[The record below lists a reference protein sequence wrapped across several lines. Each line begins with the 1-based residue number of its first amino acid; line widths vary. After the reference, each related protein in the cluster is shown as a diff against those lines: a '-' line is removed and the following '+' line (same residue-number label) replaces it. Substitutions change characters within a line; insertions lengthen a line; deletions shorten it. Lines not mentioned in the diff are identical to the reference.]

1 MFNFDVINNY
11 SNIVSKLS
19 IFLFIIAANL
29 VSDIYSCGI
38 RHLLKEYMI
47 VKHIVGFFI
56 MLFFVGLVQE
66 KLDIQS
72 KFSQSVLLYIWFIFI
87 MRSPMIITIVTI
99 ILICTIYL
107 INLYIED
114 LKNKLEENKELS
126 DENTKLVDL
135 FTNINNILFI
145 ISFIIS
151 VVGTLIYL
159 FALKKHMGK
168 KFDIINFLL
177 GTRDQECYNKVIYEK
192 FKKYPFL
199 FDIKKITKNKKQI
212 SFS

>member
-1 MFNFDVINNY
+1 MINFEVINNY

-38 RHLLKEYMI
+38 RQLVKEYMI
-47 VKHIVGFFI
+47 IKHIVGFFI

-72 KFSQSVLLYIWFIFI
+72 KFSQSILLYIWFIFI
-87 MRSPMIITIVTI
+87 MRSPMIITIIAI
-99 ILICTIYL
+99 ILICAIYL
-107 INLYIED
+107 INLYITD
-114 LKNKLEENKELS
+114 LKNKLEENEELNETNS
-126 DENTKLVDL
+126 KQIEL

-145 ISFIIS
+145 LSFLIS
-151 VVGTLIYL
+151 VTGTIIYL
-159 FALKKHMGK
+159 FILKKHLGK
-168 KFDIINFLL
+168 KFNIFNFIL
-177 GTRDQECYNKVIYEK
+177 GTRDQECFNSTIYQK

-199 FDIKKITKNKKQI
+199 FDIKKIIKNKKNL
-212 SFS
+212 SFT